1 MCDYGLDICIFP
13 TQKQGQRHEPNER
26 SNTKT
31 RTRVKLNTADF
42 ESLGQKLERLHS
54 SLSTPERQV
63 FEFLL
68 ESAADAAGQSP
79 PPPWMKSRFR
89 FKPRHPRGA
98 KMLVAGGSDGLTILI
113 TRSGKIVVVPPEG
126 PLPTDRDAD
135 VLGAIPING

>member
-1 MCDYGLDICIFP
+1 MGLDICIFP
-13 TQKQGQRHEPNER
+13 TQKEGQRHEPNER

-31 RTRVKLNTADF
+31 
-42 ESLGQKLERLHS
+42 RLHS

-98 KMLVAGGSDGLTILI
+98 TMLVAGGSDGLTILI
-113 TRSGKIVVVPPEG
+113 TRSGKIIVVPPEG